1 MKFSQSLKV
10 PEIFIIFLAFF
21 LNFFWEVVHTNF
33 FTFKAMPY
41 NTLLNGWFHCVLGDI
56 LITIVAFWLISLI
69 NRSRKW
75 FLSMNIYNFVGFVA
89 IGFVYTF
96 YSEHKH
102 LFHYKDWAYNES
114 MPLVPFTGI
123 GLTPIL
129 QWLFIPPIII
139 LFVRHYF
146 LLTEKAD
153 IF

>member
-1 MKFSQSLKV
+1 M
-10 PEIFIIFLAFF
+10 AFF

-41 NTLLNGWFHCVLGDI
+41 NMLLNGWLHCVMGDI
-56 LITIVAFWLISLI
+56 IITVVAFWIISLI
-69 NRSRKW
+69 NRNRKW
-75 FLSMNIYNFVGFVA
+75 FLKMNTFNFTGFVA
-89 IGFVYTF
+89 IGLVYTF

-102 LFHYKDWAYNES
+102 LFHFKDWAYNES

-123 GLTPIL
+123 GLTPVL

-146 LLTEKAD
+146 CLLEISSKE
-153 IF
+153 